1 MVRGKRTHAQGA
13 VLFIDLDHFKLI
25 NDSLGH
31 RVGDVLLQAVAQR
44 LSTHLREIDTVAR
57 VGGDEFVLVLPDMH
71 EEAAATDTAQRLL
84 DSLAEPYAIDGH
96 TLHVTP
102 SIGISQYPKDGA
114 DVETLISRADAAM
127 YHAKQM
133 GRRNYQVFTAQQL

>member
-1 MVRGKRTHAQGA
+1 MRAQGA
-13 VLFIDLDHFKLI
+13 VLFVDLDHFKLI

-31 RVGDVLLQAVAQR
+31 RIGDLLLQAVAQR
-44 LSTHLREIDTVAR
+44 LAGHLREIDTVAR

-71 EEAAATDTAQRLL
+71 EENAATETAQRILE
-84 DSLAEPYAIDGH
+84 SLAEPYPIESH

-102 SIGISQYPKDGA
+102 SIGISLYPKHGS
-114 DVETLISRADAAM
+114 DVETLISRADSAM

-133 GRRNYQVFTAQQL
+133 GRKNYQLYTATVP